1 MGQNS
6 RTTLIYALVARGTP
20 PVVLAEYT
28 GFSGNFVSIAY
39 QCLQKLPSSNNK
51 FTYNCDNHTFN
62 YLVHDGFS
70 KSVFT
75 TNAFDFYFNFSFY
88 IDRCGFIGLNFIK
101 RLVKSF
107 AIIL

>member
-6 RTTLIYALVARGTP
+6 RKTLIYALVARGTP
-20 PVVLAEYT
+20 AVVLAEYT
-28 GFSGNFVSIAY
+28 EFSGNFNSIAY

-70 KSVFT
+70 ESILRSYCCSGFLMQSEG
-75 TNAFDFYFNFSFY
+75 AEFLDDFS
-88 IDRCGFIGLNFIK
+88 L
-101 RLVKSF
+101 
-107 AIIL
+107 